1 LVGHNSQSTLAFEKV
16 IHYIELTKENTMQLK
31 QQTTPLVD
39 HDSNNQAAALQET
52 YSTAELTEFDE
63 ASDIQSL
70 LKDIVEAMDRG

>member
-1 LVGHNSQSTLAFEKV
+1 
-16 IHYIELTKENTMQLK
+16 MQLK